1 MHNKGAPEGMQPDN
15 VKNEITP
22 PKKTVLAR
30 PKFWL
35 AIIGVLVSAGLAAY
49 ILWYEEIGQYYES
62 TDDAYVHSNI
72 VRITPQ
78 VEGTVRSVEVND
90 TDIVK
95 EGQILVKLDALS
107 YQIAYERAKA
117 QYKLAV
123 LDAMENQALFAQRKA
138 YLAQMEAEFSSAEK
152 EMDRRKLL
160 LDKAFISKEAMASF
174 VTAVQTARARVDA
187 AKQDVAAALTK
198 LSGRPD
204 LSVANQPGVQV
215 AEQNLRQVY
224 KDLSDTIIR
233 APVSG
238 IIAKRSVQL
247 GQHISSG
254 QALMSVVPL
263 DEPWIEANFKETQI
277 KNIRVDQ
284 SATVTVDTY
293 GSHPFSAKV
302 VGVGSGT
309 GAAFSLLPPQNATGN
324 WVKVVQRVPV
334 RLRLLDLSPAN
345 LSLAVGLSANV
356 TIDTRNEPNSHWRA
370 APSEPSVAS
379 KEIRHRDLSEA
390 IYGDINT
397 IISQLLVSL
406 SPRRQGV
413 IVRFPEAANK
423 AGSGPSDD

>member
-1 MHNKGAPEGMQPDN
+1 MHNKGAPGGMQPDG
-15 VKNEITP
+15 VKNEIPP

-49 ILWYEEIGQYYES
+49 ILWYEGIGQYYES

-78 VEGTVRSVEVND
+78 VEGTVRSVDVND

-95 EGQILVKLDALS
+95 EGQVLVKLDALS

-123 LDAMENQALFAQRKA
+123 LDAMGNQALFAQRKA

-160 LDKAFISKEAMASF
+160 LDRAFISKEAMASF
-174 VTAVQTARARVDA
+174 ITAVQTARARVDA

-204 LSVANQPGVQV
+204 LTVANQPGVQV

-224 KDLSDTIIR
+224 KDLNDTVIR

-247 GQHISSG
+247 GQHIASG

-284 SATVTVDTY
+284 LATVTVDTY
-293 GSHPFSAKV
+293 GSHSFSAKV

-334 RLRLLDLSPAN
+334 RLRLLDLTPAN

-370 APSEPSVAS
+370 APNEPGIAGN
-379 KEIRHRDLSEA
+379 EIRHRDLSEA

-406 SPRRQGV
+406 SPRSQG
-413 IVRFPEAANK
+413 IAVRFPEAANK
-423 AGSGPSDD
+423 AGSGSPDD